1 MQSHVLHAANR
12 SEVASLL
19 GFAVRSETVALF
31 RGASA
36 ACEMPG
42 VLTFMLA
49 CRGWLLRPV
58 PGSGRSLFR
67 DLRSASMPLAP
78 SACSGG
84 SNWPVQACRWRHRHP
99 WGSMRAPRAETAGV
113 HVTSGTRADPD
124 AAARACRLSEEGSRP
139 TRPGAE

>member
-42 VLTFMLA
+42 VLTLILA
-49 CRGWLLRPV
+49 SRGWLLRPI

-78 SACSGG
+78 TACFGRSD
-84 SNWPVQACRWRHRHP
+84 WALQACW
-99 WGSMRAPRAETAGV
+99 WGPLG
-113 HVTSGTRADPD
+113 PL
-124 AAARACRLSEEGSRP
+124 AR
-139 TRPGAE
+139 